1 MSWATHELRSL
12 QWQFQNILSP
22 PNFPDFHSSLLR
34 EKTTTTEILEKKKT
48 AIEAFIVVGDFYNIY
63 LEQDSK
69 NTFYWFPSFLTLTV
83 SGLRKQRWA
92 GKSFQ
97 RLALIRQG
105 NAFWSAECATCA
117 TGAGSTS
124 ALVSYWLPA
133 ESDTATRQSV
143 PRAQNMQ
150 LEEPTCK
157 LCGFTFDIPF
167 FLFFFLNVLYPLHPV
182 GDFTAG
188 EDGSRER
195 MIPPSCR
202 WRRCDHISVHT
213 CMNRLTK
220 TKAPTVTSHHSSQLS
235 RSALS
240 DACCQAWT
248 PLLNPY
254 LYTSW
259 TQSLLLTS
267 HRTPVTPPIFFILFK
282 LNGISQHNIVWL
294 LK

>member
-1 MSWATHELRSL
+1 MGHSWTKILTVTIPKYSFSSKFSRFSL
-12 QWQFQNILSP
+12 FTIKRKN
-22 PNFPDFHSSLLR
+22 NNNRDFR
-34 EKTTTTEILEKKKT
+34 KKKT
-48 AIEAFIVVGDFYNIY
+48 TIEAFIVVGDFYNIY

-83 SGLRKQRWA
+83 SGVWKQRWA

-105 NAFWSAECATCA
+105 NAFWSAECATRA

-133 ESDTATRQSV
+133 GSDTATRQSV

-150 LEEPTCK
+150 SCIHPQDPAAKRRANVQTVWLY
-157 LCGFTFDIPF
+157 FWHS
-167 FLFFFLNVLYPLHPV
+167 LFFFLNVLYPLHPV

-213 CMNRLTK
+213 CMNRLTI
-220 TKAPTVTSHHSSQLS
+220 TKAPTVTSHRSSQPSVMLAARHGHPCLTPTS
-235 RSALS
+235 VPAGPSHCFS
-240 DACCQAWT
+240 QAT
-248 PLLNPY
+248 
-254 LYTSW
+254 
-259 TQSLLLTS
+259 
-267 HRTPVTPPIFFILFK
+267 
-282 LNGISQHNIVWL
+282 
-294 LK
+294 